1 MTRLVLVRHGES
13 HANVQGIFAGVRTCA
28 GLSPAGVAQVE
39 ALCDRLSTS
48 GELAGAS
55 ALVSSDVPRALGTAR
70 LVAPALGDPEIVV
83 DPGWAELDAG
93 EAEGMTWN
101 ELCAAFGAPDLRS
114 RPAHPIAP
122 GGESWVAMRERVRAA
137 VRRVLGEHAG
147 ETVVVATHAGAVEA
161 VVLDALGLCDTS
173 VRIGL
178 RAHNASLTE
187 CAEAGDDRLHLVTFN
202 DRSHAVTGPA
212 VRARGPA

>member
-13 HANVQGIFAGVRTCA
+13 QANVEGMFAGARTCL

-39 ALCDRLSTS
+39 ALRDRLVAS
-48 GELAGAS
+48 GELADVS
-55 ALVSSDVPRALGTAR
+55 VLVSSDVPRALATAR
-70 LVAPALGDPEIVV
+70 LVASALGDPEIVV

-93 EAEGMTWN
+93 AAEGMTWD

-114 RPAHPIAP
+114 RPARPLAP
-122 GGESWVAMRERVRAA
+122 GGESWVDMRERVRTA
-137 VRRVLGEHAG
+137 VGRIVRDHQG
-147 ETVVVATHAGAVEA
+147 ETVVVATHAGAVES
-161 VVLDALGLCDTS
+161 VVLDALGLTDTS

-187 CAEAGDDRLHLVTFN
+187 CVEAGGALHLVTFN
-202 DRSHAVTGPA
+202 DRSHVASAVALRKSGLA
-212 VRARGPA
+212 